1 MFLIPKETYIKK
13 KYYFILCMRFFF
25 LKYNY
30 IYIFDFKNNKQLFFN
45 DNLFNGKSLGFL
57 YCNSSYILSLFKQK
71 NFFKFLKGNFYIL
84 YFNSYKD
91 ILNMNLDIFNFAL
104 IFKGYFIN
112 VNYLHLINNYYK
124 FYNNNF
130 IIIIKIIER
139 FYWIYKLVILNLY
152 CKLFMILKI
161 ISTK

>member
-1 MFLIPKETYIKK
+1 MFLLPKKTYIKR

-25 LKYNY
+25 LKYKF
-30 IYIFDFKNNKQLFFN
+30 IYIFDLKDNKQLLI
-45 DNLFNGKSLGFL
+45 DNCLDFL
-57 YCNSSYILSLFKQK
+57 YCNSSYILSLFKKK

-91 ILNMNLDIFNFAL
+91 ILNIKLDVFNYAL

-112 VNYLHLINNYYK
+112 VNYLYLVNNYYN

-130 IIIIKIIER
+130 IIIIKLIER
-139 FYWIYKLVILNLY
+139 FYCIYKLVIINLY
-152 CKLFMILKI
+152 YKIFIILKLITNKKI
-161 ISTK
+161 I